1 MTSLREAC
9 WLLRCCGFGAAPR
22 QVQWVRRQ
30 GYTRAVDHWLSQTSA
45 TPAPEGWARW
55 RVQSLIDWW
64 LERMFQPQGFLL
76 EKMTLFWHG
85 FFTTSSDPVFAAALL
100 LRQNQMLRDN
110 AWGRFGD
117 LLQQVSRDPA
127 MLVYLDGFRNKKA
140 HPNEN
145 FAREVME
152 LFTVGPGLYSEEDLR
167 EAARAF
173 TGWGVDWLRGGTFR
187 YNLREHDD
195 GPKKFLDLR
204 GNLDG
209 TRVLQRLASDPAC
222 ALHVCQRLWSFF
234 TGHPTEVQ
242 ESQRLARV
250 FVASHGNLKVVL
262 RNLLLGDAFRACAS
276 LRTSIKSPLE
286 YVLGLSQVA
295 DVRSWWGMND
305 LKKLGQLPFLPP
317 NVAGWSQGDG
327 WINTATLG
335 ERLRLVRQMQHAR
348 SNWMQKVRD
357 LLQGC
362 SPGQAA
368 ERLLWSTHQLD
379 ASPELRSVVADAYS
393 HGRPL
398 PEVVQLILASPE
410 AQLR

>member
-9 WLLRCCGFGAAPR
+9 WLLRCCGFGAPPQ
-22 QVQWVRRQ
+22 QVQWVRRH
-30 GYTRAVDHWLSQTSA
+30 GYTQAVDHWLNQSSTI
-45 TPAPEGWARW
+45 PAAEGWARW

-64 LERMFQPQGFLL
+64 LQRMSQPEGFLR

-85 FFTTSSDPVFAAALL
+85 FFTTSSDPVFAATLL
-100 LRQNQMLRDN
+100 LRQNQLLRDN
-110 AWGRFGD
+110 AWGSFSD

-173 TGWGVDWLRGGTFR
+173 TGWGVDWARGGTFR
-187 YNLREHDD
+187 YNPREHDD

-204 GNLDG
+204 GDLDG
-209 TRVLQRLASDPAC
+209 TRVLQRLARDPAC
-222 ALHVCQRLWSFF
+222 ALHVGQRLWSFF
-234 TGHPTEVQ
+234 TGYPAEAQ
-242 ESQRLARV
+242 ESQRLAQV
-250 FVASHGNLKVVL
+250 FLASHGNLKVVL
-262 RNLLLGDAFRACAS
+262 RSLLLGDAFRTSAS
-276 LRTSIKSPLE
+276 VRSSIKSPLE
-286 YVLGLSQVA
+286 YLLGLSQVA
-295 DVRSWWGMND
+295 DSRSWWQLED

-327 WINTATLG
+327 WVNTATLR

-348 SNWMQKVRD
+348 SNWLQKGQD
-357 LLQGC
+357 LLAGC
-362 SPGQAA
+362 NPTQAA
-368 ERLLWSTHQLD
+368 ERLLWTTHQLD
-379 ASPELRSVVADAYS
+379 AGPELRAIVAEAYS
-393 HGRPL
+393 RGQPV
-398 PEVVQLILASPE
+398 PQVVQLILASPE